1 MPYQSEAST
10 TKGFPKGI
18 PYIIGNEAAERFSF
32 YGMKAAMFVFMTQY
46 LHLMGTQ
53 ATDALTPAQAS
64 ANQHWFVTAVYLTPL
79 LGAFLSDRYWGK
91 YTTIIWLSLVYCAG
105 HLALAYMGISGP
117 PQWWFISGLGL
128 IAIGSGGIKP
138 CVSAHVGDQFGPNN
152 QHLIPQIFN
161 WFYFSINLGAA
172 LSNLLIPLILLW
184 YGPHWAFGIPGVLMI
199 LATIVFWLGRYHYV
213 HIPAAGRTF
222 TEQLFSKEGVRTILR
237 LCSIFLFIPIFWTLF
252 DQTASSWV
260 YQSIDMDRKIFGIEI
275 LPSQVQAANPFLI
288 LILIPLF
295 TYVIY
300 PMVEK
305 FIPLTPLRKIGFG
318 LFLTAFSFC
327 LSALIQ
333 TWIDAGES
341 PSIAWQ
347 LLAYLVLTSGEI
359 MVSIVCLEFAYTQA
373 PKSMKSIVMALFL
386 ASVALG
392 NGIAALVN
400 TAIQIPNPLAK
411 ETKEARAA
419 LDSGSALPSDQNQT
433 WYSYRYPGIDGK
445 PNTQDDIQTHFTK
458 DGIIEQRDIPS
469 ADLLREATT
478 LIERYYTDH
487 NTLPD
492 TATGQKLIESQR
504 DLWNKPLT
512 YRLLNGQSFR
522 ITSSGPDLK
531 AYTKWDMSLIAKIT
545 EPPSVQET
553 SDRKTW
559 LEKRKAELGLTKSN
573 LNKDNTSA
581 EEATKDFE
589 QTFQVGGLT
598 RLEGANYFWFFT
610 ALMTITALLFIPVSL
625 RYKPTKLSS

>member
-46 LHLMGTQ
+46 LHLMGTR

-79 LGAFLSDRYWGK
+79 LGAFISDRYWGK

-117 PQWWFISGLGL
+117 PQWWFIAGLGL

-152 QHLIPQIFN
+152 QHLIPKIFN

-172 LSNLLIPLILLW
+172 LSNLLIPWILLW
-184 YGPHWAFGIPGVLMI
+184 YGPHWAFGIPGILMI
-199 LATIVFWLGRYHYV
+199 LATVVFWLGRYHYV
-213 HIPAAGRTF
+213 HIPAAGPTF
-222 TEQLFSKEGVRTILR
+222 TEQLFSKEGARTILR

-260 YQSIDMDRKIFGIEI
+260 YQAIDMDRELFGIEI

-300 PMVEK
+300 PLVEK
-305 FIPLTPLRKIGFG
+305 VIPLTPLRKIGFG

-333 TWIDAGES
+333 TWIDAGQA

-419 LDSGSALPSDQNQT
+419 LESGNALPSDKNEA
-433 WYSYRYPGIDGK
+433 WYSYRYPGMDGQS
-445 PNTQDDIQTHFTK
+445 NTKDDMQTHFTK
-458 DGIIEQRDIPS
+458 DGIIEQREIPS
-469 ADLLREATT
+469 ANRLKEAAAM
-478 LIERYYTDH
+478 IEHYYADH

-492 TATGQKLIESQR
+492 TTTGQSLIESQR
-504 DLWNKPLT
+504 DLWNKPFT

-522 ITSSGPDLK
+522 ITSNGPDLK
-531 AYTKWDMSLIAKIT
+531 AYTKWDMSLIAKTT
-545 EPPSVQET
+545 EAASTQET
-553 SDRKTW
+553 SRRKTW
-559 LEKRKAELGLTKSN
+559 LDKRKAELGLTESN
-573 LNKDNTSA
+573 LNDGNTSTEDTA
-581 EEATKDFE
+581 DPFE